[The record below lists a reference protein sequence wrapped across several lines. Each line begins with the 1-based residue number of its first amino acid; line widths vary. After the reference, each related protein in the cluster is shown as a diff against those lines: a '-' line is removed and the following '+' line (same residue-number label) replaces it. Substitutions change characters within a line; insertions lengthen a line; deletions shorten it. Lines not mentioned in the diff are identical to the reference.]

1 MAIQFVVIGRSKSL
15 NTIWRSSSG
24 KFSGTTKTRVSLIG
38 LLSKSKNMK
47 IHNESW
53 SPTDGLEFSEM
64 SQALTKLDT
73 FNKRT
78 LGFVSGDSM
87 ARTRSKMCMIGSE

>member
-1 MAIQFVVIGRSKSL
+1 
-15 NTIWRSSSG
+15 
-24 KFSGTTKTRVSLIG
+24 
-38 LLSKSKNMK
+38 MK